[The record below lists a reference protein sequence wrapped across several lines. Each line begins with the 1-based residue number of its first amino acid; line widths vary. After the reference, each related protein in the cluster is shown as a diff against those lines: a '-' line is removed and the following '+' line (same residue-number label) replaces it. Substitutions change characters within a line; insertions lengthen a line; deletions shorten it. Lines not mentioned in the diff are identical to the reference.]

1 MNTEEEI
8 IAELRKIT
16 RLLTLLVTKDKTQRA
31 QIVLLDS
38 VGLPPREIA
47 ELIGTTANTV
57 SVTLST
63 LRREARRKRSGN
75 KTSP

>member
-8 IAELRKIT
+8 IDELRKIT
-16 RLLTLLVTKDKTQRA
+16 RLLTLLVIKDKTQRE

-38 VGLPPREIA
+38 VGLPPRDIA
-47 ELIGTTANTV
+47 ELIGTTSNTV

-63 LRREARRKRSGN
+63 LRRAARKKRI
-75 KTSP
+75 

>member
-1 MNTEEEI
+1 MNSDEI
-8 IAELRKIT
+8 IIDELRKIT
-16 RLLTLLVTKDKTQRA
+16 RLLTVLATKGMTQRE

-47 ELIGTTANTV
+47 ELIGTTSNTV

-63 LRREARRKRSGN
+63 LRRAARRKR
-75 KTSP
+75 P